1 MLKKLRASQPVAP
14 VKSNNVAPQVVSKP
28 VVQPVESKQP
38 ELVVPKQAVNNE
50 EMRKKELE
58 AKAAALKMVHQK
70 KSEEKKS
77 EEKKSEEKKSE
88 EKKAP
93 VKAAG
98 KGVKKGGVKGL
109 KPAKKVQAKSFKALN
124 PANDGNPEAQ
134 ITDLSNQI
142 DGLRNDVNGLLTSV
156 AELDGPAGQVDQIVN
171 DINTLESDLTNYGNK
186 VKSINPDNVNI
197 MDNLLLKRI
206 DVATDVIVPKRI
218 PADSTIYYLNDVKL
232 VDPANH
238 LHWVKMLDYVPRYA
252 IQLNPNN
259 TTNCYDRSKSVT
271 INGDVYVPLKNMNL
285 TTNDTVRYDVAA
297 SEFDRTKYESI
308 VNLTVKTLIDLTDIV
323 NNIPTSRMVNTM
335 HSALPTIRIH
345 SDLVS
350 ADEYK
355 AGNQTYHYEY
365 DAKTNLNTLRDASD
379 NIVTLNDLRELV
391 TASLSDSENYVLLFN
406 NLVVKMIKATVS
418 YETQVTFDA
427 RPKAVLLKENNMY
440 LFTTLD
446 EELVIIKAT
455 SAANISAPN
464 RYASIQVVGFN
475 NSDNN
480 KNFMVTTAS
489 EVYYI
494 NNDNSVHK
502 DIYSV
507 EETGNY
513 YNHNSKIQT
522 INSTSHKLVDVSEE
536 TLFSDADLIIYN
548 RYNQP
553 LVNKFF
559 ILTHTKLFHTDANG
573 ALTLDNLET
582 GLLTLP
588 DNFNIVY
595 QIVVTS
601 PTPSLDGITLNVPY
615 MAGVYNIKING
626 STVYNPSTDSLN
638 PGDVLTVYDTGVDL
652 PATNLAGIWLVNT
665 NDPAFAEN
673 IWFVNEDATLSA
685 PDESFHAII
694 DDKYLRDINVGN
706 TMLQDYIGAAAVNDT
721 DYYMVIT
728 QETNDTPDGSTV
740 EILRAL
746 HIQVSNH
753 VSEII
758 SLDSSV
764 LGNYLLDLSNNSLYL
779 LDGTGSILT
788 GSNVPEDSLV
798 VGGTDVLI
806 QTRES
811 DDSYMVFRVS
821 NPNQNRV
828 GKLELQAFNEGELI
842 YLLTVDDT
850 ITLNAAIAES
860 CFDLTLNTTT
870 DHHEHYGIPNEDPVD
885 ENTPRILIFVGSAS
899 RTSLNKNEMHDYW
912 ALEYANVFGEDDQIF
927 IDDSTSALYKISN
940 GDENIDAGT
949 IVHYDNG
956 VWEVSNYATN
966 SALSDLGLNLATG
979 NDSTIDKS
987 MLFIVDSNSDLT
999 SNTHDAT
1006 TVNGETK
1013 YNYAVA
1019 NVYLELTYHS
1029 SNPYYAAAP
1038 DHKNNFSTDSYGV
1051 LDLVPDIGVPG
1062 YVVRPDNRLGWFDG
1076 STGFYDS
1083 NSVSTTDPRVREK
1096 NYINYDVKLAKSS
1109 TNSGD
1114 MSALLDDLMWV
1125 KFDPLH
1131 NYVDSDISTKLFFA
1145 GVKNVPDEATIIYV
1159 RYDPDG
1165 PAYNA
1170 SPSAAAAENGLK
1182 LLTKIVNPDES
1193 LTPQWRSILLLAS
1206 PDVI

>member
-1 MLKKLRASQPVAP
+1 MSFNPYMLKKLRASQPVAP
-14 VKSNNVAPQVVSKP
+14 VKSNNVVQPVASKP

-38 ELVVPKQAVNNE
+38 ELVIPKQAVNNE

-124 PANDGNPEAQ
+124 PADYGDAQAQ
-134 ITDLSNQI
+134 INDLSGQI
-142 DGLRNDVNGLLTSV
+142 DGLRDDVNGLLTDV
-156 AELDGPAGQVDQIVN
+156 AALDGPAGAVDQIVN

-186 VKSINPDNVNI
+186 VKSINPANVNI

-238 LHWVKMLDYVPRYA
+238 LHWVKMLNKVPGNV

-259 TTNCYDRSKSVT
+259 TTNCYDNSVSIT
-271 INGDVYVPLKNMNL
+271 DKVYIPLLSTAL
-285 TTNDTVRYDVAA
+285 TTNNTVRYDVSAA
-297 SEFDRTKYESI
+297 DFDKTKYESI
-308 VNLTVKTLIDLTDIV
+308 VNLTESTLITLSD
-323 NNIPTSRMVNTM
+323 MVNTM
-335 HSALPTIRIH
+335 HSSLPTIRIH

-365 DAKTNLNTLRDASD
+365 DVKTNLNTLRDASD
-379 NIVTLNDLRELV
+379 NVVTLNDLRELV

-406 NLVVKMIKATVS
+406 NLVVKMIKANVS
-418 YETQVTFDA
+418 YETQITFDA
-427 RPKAVLLKENNMY
+427 RPKAVSLQINNMY
-440 LFTTLD
+440 LFTTVD
-446 EELVIIKAT
+446 EELLIIKAT
-455 SAANISAPN
+455 TAANVSAPN
-464 RYASIQVVGFN
+464 RYASIQVVGYN

-480 KNFMVTTAS
+480 KNFMATTVS

-502 DIYSV
+502 DGV
-507 EETGNY
+507 EPTENY
-513 YNHNSKIQT
+513 YHYNGKIQT
-522 INSTSHKLVDVSEE
+522 INNTTHKLVEVLEE
-536 TLFSDADLIIYN
+536 TLFSDADLVIYN
-548 RYNQP
+548 RFNQP

-559 ILTHTKLFHTDANG
+559 VLNHNKLFQTDANG

-588 DNFNIVY
+588 ENFNIIY

-601 PTPSLDGITLNVPY
+601 PTPSLDGITLNLPLY
-615 MAGVYNIKING
+615 NGVYNIKING

-638 PGDVLTVYDTGVDL
+638 PEDVLTVYDTSVDL
-652 PATNLAGIWLVNT
+652 PATNLAGIWLVDML
-665 NDPAFAEN
+665 DPEFAEN

-685 PDESFHAII
+685 PDEAFHAII
-694 DDKYLRDINVGN
+694 NDKYLRDISVGN
-706 TMLQDYIGAAAVNDT
+706 TMLQDPLGAVNDT

-746 HIQVSNH
+746 HIQISNN

-758 SLDSSV
+758 SLESAV
-764 LGNYLLDLSNNSLYL
+764 LGNYLLDLSESSLYL
-779 LDGTGSILT
+779 LDGNGSILT

-798 VGGTDVLI
+798 VEGTDVLI
-806 QTRES
+806 QTMES
-811 DDSYMVFRVS
+811 DDSYRVFRVS
-821 NPNQNRV
+821 NQNRV
-828 GKLELQAFNEGELI
+828 GELAAPAQEFNEGDLI

-850 ITLNAAIAES
+850 ITLNAAIAENY
-860 CFDLTLNTTT
+860 FDLTLNTTT
-870 DHHEHYGIPNEDPVD
+870 DHHEHYGIPNPANIEDPID
-885 ENTPRILIFVGSAS
+885 GNTPRILIFVGSAS

-1083 NSVSTTDPRVREK
+1083 NSVSTTDPRVRQK
-1096 NYINYDVKLAKSS
+1096 NYINHDGKLAASS

-1125 KFDPLH
+1125 VFDPSH
-1131 NYVDSDISTKLFFA
+1131 NYVNSDTSTKLYFA
-1145 GVKNVPDEATIIYV
+1145 GVEKVPDEATIIYV

-1182 LLTKIVNPDES
+1182 LLTNVVNPDNS
-1193 LTPQWRSILLLAS
+1193 LTPEWRSILLLSS

>member
-1 MLKKLRASQPVAP
+1 MSFNPYMLKKLRASQPVAP
-14 VKSNNVAPQVVSKP
+14 VKSNNVVQPVASKP

-38 ELVVPKQAVNNE
+38 EFVVPKQAVNNE

-98 KGVKKGGVKGL
+98 KGVKKGGVKSL

-124 PANDGNPEAQ
+124 PADYGDAQAQ
-134 ITDLSNQI
+134 INDLSGQI
-142 DGLRNDVNGLLTSV
+142 DGLRDDVNGLLTDV
-156 AELDGPAGQVDQIVN
+156 AALDGPAGAVDQIVN

-186 VKSINPDNVNI
+186 VKSINPANVNI

-206 DVATDVIVPKRI
+206 DVATNVIVPLQI

-238 LHWVKMLDYVPRYA
+238 LHWVKMLDKVPGNV

-259 TTNCYDRSKSVT
+259 TTNCYDNSVSIT
-271 INGDVYVPLKNMNL
+271 GKVYVPLLSTAL
-285 TTNDTVRYDVAA
+285 TTNNTVRYDVAA

-308 VNLTVKTLIDLTDIV
+308 VNLTESTLITL
-323 NNIPTSRMVNTM
+323 SEMVNTM

-464 RYASIQVVGFN
+464 RYASIETVSYNG
-475 NSDNN
+475 SDNN

-502 DIYSV
+502 DGV
-507 EETGNY
+507 EPTENY
-513 YNHNSKIQT
+513 YDHNSKIQT

-553 LVNKFF
+553 VVNKFF
-559 ILTHTKLFHTDANG
+559 VLNHNKLFHTDANG

-595 QIVVTS
+595 QIQVTS
-601 PTPSLDGITLNVPY
+601 PTPSLDGITLNLPLY
-615 MAGVYNIKING
+615 NGVYNIKING

-638 PGDVLTVYDTGVDL
+638 PGDVLTVYDTSVDL
-652 PATNLAGIWLVNT
+652 PATNLAGIWLVDML
-665 NDPAFAEN
+665 DPEFAEN

-694 DDKYLRDINVGN
+694 NDKYLRDISVGN
-706 TMLQDYIGAAAVNDT
+706 TMLQDPLGAVNDT

-728 QETNDTPDGSTV
+728 QETNDTPDNSTV
-740 EILRAL
+740 EILKAL
-746 HIQVSNH
+746 RIQISNH

-758 SLDSSV
+758 SLDSAV
-764 LGNYLLDLSNNSLYL
+764 LGNYLLDLSESSLYL

-798 VGGTDVLI
+798 VEDTDVLI
-806 QTRES
+806 QTMES

-821 NPNQNRV
+821 NQNRV
-828 GKLELQAFNEGELI
+828 GELVAQEFNEGDLI

-850 ITLNAAIAES
+850 ITLNAAIANS
-860 CFDLTLNTTT
+860 YFDLTLNTTT
-870 DHHEHYGIPNEDPVD
+870 DHHEHYGIPNFEPVD

-1019 NVYLELTYHS
+1019 NVNLELTYHS

-1038 DHKNNFSTDSYGV
+1038 DHKNNFTTDSYGV
-1051 LDLVPDIGVPG
+1051 LEVVPDIGVAR

-1096 NYINYDVKLAKSS
+1096 NYINHDGKLAASS

-1125 KFDPLH
+1125 VFDTSYNPQPNQL
-1131 NYVDSDISTKLFFA
+1131 YFDGEQYD
-1145 GVKNVPDEATIIYV
+1145 PDEATIIYV

-1165 PAYNA
+1165 PAWIA

-1182 LLTKIVNPDES
+1182 LLTKIVNPDDS
-1193 LTPQWRSILLLAS
+1193 LTPEWRSILLLSS